1 MSQQTFFVVLFGEV
15 IEDNSKKGLMEIQ
28 LCQVFRQIQ
37 CQQTVYF
44 ATFSAE
50 MVGQRSKN
58 DLVVQG
64 EIWCTVF
71 TIILAKTIFKNC
83 LSFYFYCF
91 FWKNNFL
98 SLINDSEVPTVISK
112 FSEKLSR
119 ALSIFGKQKCHI
131 LFHLANKFPKFNS
144 FNFFLEHLL
153 CLLKRFAKY
162 NFIGSYFAPEDYHW
176 KCRGMFYCIIS
187 PFQSS
192 KIKVLVKN
200 SKAHALFP

>member
-1 MSQQTFFVVLFGEV
+1 MSQQTFFVVLFGGV
-15 IEDNSKKGLMEIQ
+15 IEDNSKKCRLMEIQ

-58 DLVVQG
+58 DLVAQG
-64 EIWCTVF
+64 EIWCTFF
-71 TIILAKTIFKNC
+71 TIISAKTIFKNC
-83 LSFYFYCF
+83 LSFTFYCF

-119 ALSIFGKQKCHI
+119 ALSIIGKQKCHI

-144 FNFFLEHLL
+144 FNFFSRTLAVFV
-153 CLLKRFAKY
+153 K
-162 NFIGSYFAPEDYHW
+162 
-176 KCRGMFYCIIS
+176 MFCEI
-187 PFQSS
+187 Q
-192 KIKVLVKN
+192 L
-200 SKAHALFP
+200 